1 MLQGRITLL
10 HTSDLH
16 IEWLFERYPAQMR
29 QKRRREILGV
39 WDRLADLA
47 VERQVAAVLVTG
59 DLFHSP
65 TPSLGSLAAVVA
77 TMRRLEEH
85 GIKVVIIPGNHDPL
99 GANSVFQWGDFP
111 RNVHIFLEPE
121 LGTYDGIE
129 GLTIHGAPYYAAD
142 KTRRLLQGFQVNR
155 ALGNNFQ
162 VAMLHGTFKGV
173 PVGDEDYSPIYPED
187 IAESGFDYVA
197 LGHYHDYRDCSSPT
211 VKSAYPGS
219 PVRLGFGNLAPRR
232 ALIVTLDPLEGTSI
246 EPVEIA
252 DRRYEVVEQEIGQ
265 LSLVDLYEKIRRMAD
280 PELCLKVL
288 IEGITAD
295 PDLARGFS
303 AGEISGQFA
312 PLFFHL
318 EVEDRT
324 TVLPD
329 LSDNLDQTT
338 VKGIFL
344 QKCRKM
350 LEESPERRVVE
361 EALRLGLRALRGG
374 SL

>member
-1 MLQGRITLL
+1 MLQRRITLL

-16 IEWLFERYPAQMR
+16 IEWLFERYPAQGR
-29 QKRRREILGV
+29 QKRRQEILGA
-39 WDRLADLA
+39 WDRMADLA
-47 VERQVAAVLVTG
+47 IERRVTAVLVTG

-65 TPSLGSLAAVVA
+65 TPSLSSLAAVVA

-85 GIKVVIIPGNHDPL
+85 GIMVIIIPGNHDAP
-99 GANSVFQWGDFP
+99 GANSVFRWADFP

-121 LGTYDGIE
+121 ITSYDGID
-129 GLTIHGAPYYAAD
+129 GVTIHGVPYYAAD
-142 KTRRLLQGFQVNR
+142 RTRRLLQGFQVNR
-155 ALGNNFQ
+155 SLGNNFQ

-187 IAESGFDYVA
+187 IAESGLDYVA
-197 LGHYHDYRDCSSPT
+197 LGHYHDYRDCSSGT

-232 ALIVTLDPLEGTSI
+232 ALIVTLDSLAGTQV

-252 DRRYEVVEQEIGQ
+252 DRRYEVISQEVSRM
-265 LSLVDLYEKIRRMAD
+265 SLADLYENIRRMAD

-288 IEGITAD
+288 LEGVVPDAD
-295 PDLARGFS
+295 AAQGFS
-303 AGEISGQFA
+303 AGEIAAHFS
-312 PLFFHL
+312 PLFFHF

-324 TVLPD
+324 SILPA
-329 LSDNLDQTT
+329 LAGNPDQST

-344 QKCRKM
+344 RRCLQM
-350 LEESPERRVVE
+350 LEESTEPRVVE
-361 EALRLGLRALRGG
+361 EALKLGLRALRGG
-374 SL
+374 GL